1 MYPQKFEY
9 LCPETLEDAIELLS
23 RYGSEARVLAGGQS
37 LIPLMKLRLASPKY
51 LIHLGGIQGLSTIEE
66 QNGLI
71 CLGALTLYAEIEES
85 SLVKSKLPI
94 LHDAVSMIGDVQI
107 RNLGTIG
114 GNLAHADPAGDLA
127 PVLLALDAQVNTVGA
142 SEKRTLKIQEL
153 IVDAYSTDLESDEV
167 VTRVLVPVPQK
178 GSGGAYLK
186 FERRAGDFAVA
197 SVGVQVSLK
206 KDGTCRDIAVGLG
219 AVGITAIRA
228 RQAEA
233 LLRGKQVD
241 DALAKSAAAEAAAAA
256 DPFSDIRGSAEYKRH
271 LVGVLFQRAL
281 KIAFKRARGE
291 EIDTVHV

>member
-1 MYPQKFEY
+1 MYPQSFEY
-9 LCPETLEDAIELLS
+9 FRPETLKDAIELLS
-23 RYGSEARVLAGGQS
+23 RYGTEARVLAGGQS

-66 QNGLI
+66 QNGMI

-85 SLVKSKLPI
+85 SLVKTKLPI

-107 RNLGTIG
+107 RNLGTLG

-167 VTRVLVPVPQK
+167 VTQVLVPIPQK

-219 AVGITAIRA
+219 AVGLTAIRA

-233 LLRGKQVD
+233 LLRGKQID
-241 DALAKSAAAEAAAAA
+241 DALAKSAAAEASAEA

-281 KIAFKRARGE
+281 TIALKRAR
-291 EIDTVHV
+291 VR

>member
-1 MYPQKFEY
+1 M
-9 LCPETLEDAIELLS
+9 
-23 RYGSEARVLAGGQS
+23 
-37 LIPLMKLRLASPKY
+37 
-51 LIHLGGIQGLSTIEE
+51 
-66 QNGLI
+66 
-71 CLGALTLYAEIEES
+71 
-85 SLVKSKLPI
+85 
-94 LHDAVSMIGDVQI
+94 
-107 RNLGTIG
+107 
-114 GNLAHADPAGDLA
+114 
-127 PVLLALDAQVNTVGA
+127 NTVGSSA
-142 SEKRTLKIQEL
+142 KRTLKIQEL

-167 VTRVLVPVPQK
+167 VTQVLVPIPQE

-206 KDGTCRDIAVGLG
+206 KDGTCRDIAIGLG

-281 KIAFKRARGE
+281 KIALKRAGGE

>member
-9 LCPETLEDAIELLS
+9 FGPETLEAAIELLS
-23 RYGSEARVLAGGQS
+23 RYGTEARVLAGGQS
-37 LIPLMKLRLASPKY
+37 LIPLMKLRMASPKY

-66 QNGLI
+66 QNGMI
-71 CLGALTLYAEIEES
+71 SLGALTLYAEIEES
-85 SLVKSKLPI
+85 FLVKSKLPI
-94 LHDAVSMIGDVQI
+94 LHDAVSMIGHVQI
-107 RNLGTIG
+107 RNLGTLG

-167 VTRVLVPVPQK
+167 VTQVLVPVPQK

-206 KDGTCRDIAVGLG
+206 KDGTCRDIAIGLG

-256 DPFSDIRGSAEYKRH
+256 DPFSDIRGSVEYKRH

-281 KIAFKRARGE
+281 KIALKRARGE

>member
-1 MYPQKFEY
+1 MNPQKFEY
-9 LCPETLEDAIELLS
+9 FCPETLEDAIELLS
-23 RYGSEARVLAGGQS
+23 RYGTEARILAGGQS
-37 LIPLMKLRLASPKY
+37 LIPLMKLRLSSPKY
-51 LIHLGGIQGLSTIEE
+51 LIHLGGIQGLSAIEE
-66 QNGLI
+66 QNGMI
-71 CLGALTLYAEIEES
+71 SLGALTLYAEIQES

-107 RNLGTIG
+107 RNLGTLG

-127 PVLLALDAQVNTVGA
+127 PVLLALDAQVKTVGA

-167 VTRVLVPVPQK
+167 VTQVLVPVPQK

-281 KIAFKRARGE
+281 KIALKRAGGE

>member
-1 MYPQKFEY
+1 MPQ
-9 LCPETLEDAIELLS
+9 TLEDAIELLS
-23 RYGSEARVLAGGQS
+23 RYGTEARVLAGGQS
-37 LIPLMKLRLASPKY
+37 LIPLMKLRLSSPKY
-51 LIHLGGIQGLSTIEE
+51 LIHLGGIQGLSAIEE
-66 QNGLI
+66 QNGMI
-71 CLGALTLYAEIEES
+71 SLGALTLYAEIQES

-107 RNLGTIG
+107 RNLGTLG

-127 PVLLALDAQVNTVGA
+127 PVLLALDAQVKTVGA

-167 VTRVLVPVPQK
+167 VTQVLVPVPQK

-281 KIAFKRARGE
+281 KIALKRARGE

>member
-66 QNGLI
+66 QNGMI

-85 SLVKSKLPI
+85 SLVKTKLPI

-107 RNLGTIG
+107 RNLGTLG

-167 VTRVLVPVPQK
+167 VTQVLVPVPQK

>member
-9 LCPETLEDAIELLS
+9 FCPETLEDAIELLS
-23 RYGSEARVLAGGQS
+23 RYGTEARVLAGGQS

-66 QNGLI
+66 QNGMI
-71 CLGALTLYAEIEES
+71 SLGALTLYSEIEES
-85 SLVKSKLPI
+85 FLVKSKLPI

-107 RNLGTIG
+107 RNLGTLG

-127 PVLLALDAQVNTVGA
+127 PVLLALEAQVNTVGSSA
-142 SEKRTLKIQEL
+142 KRTLKIQEL

-167 VTRVLVPVPQK
+167 VTQVLVPVPRK

-206 KDGTCRDIAVGLG
+206 KDGTCRDIAIGLG

-233 LLRGKQVD
+233 LLRGRQVD

-281 KIAFKRARGE
+281 KIALKRAGGE
-291 EIDTVHV
+291 EIDTVHL

>member
-23 RYGSEARVLAGGQS
+23 RYGQEARVLAGGQS

-66 QNGLI
+66 QNGMI
-71 CLGALTLYAEIEES
+71 CLGALTRHAEIEES

-114 GNLAHADPAGDLA
+114 GSLAHADPAGDLA

-167 VTRVLVPVPQK
+167 LTQVLVPVPQK

-219 AVGITAIRA
+219 AVGLTAIRA

-233 LLRGKQVD
+233 LLRGRQVD
-241 DALAKSAAAEAAAAA
+241 DALAKGAAAEASAEA

-281 KIAFKRARGE
+281 NIALKRARGE